1 MTGWTA
7 AAVVLV
13 ACAARPVR
21 PAQPAAAAA
30 PSVRTLVSDID
41 AILADPGLTHGYW
54 GIVVKSLKTTETLYE
69 RNARKLLMP
78 ASNMK
83 IVTLA
88 AAAEKLG
95 WEYTYETTL
104 RAAGRVDG
112 GRLDGDLIVVG
123 SGDPS
128 VMDGE
133 TSARLYDNWVERLKG
148 LGVRSISGR
157 IIGDDNVFD
166 DDELGF
172 GWSWDDLPDDYAAG
186 VSALQ
191 FNENS
196 VGIAVGP
203 GPAADD
209 SASIS
214 VSPSGSGLVVDSLL
228 TTGAADAPSRIE
240 ARRLPGSPRLTLRG
254 SVPVGSAPGIRVV
267 SVDNPTLF
275 FVAAL
280 RSALIARGIDVRG
293 AAVDIDD
300 VRDLPSV
307 DAAVVA
313 TYRSP
318 PLSTLAI
325 RLMKVSQNL
334 YAETLLKTIGRS
346 SGTPTF
352 AAGRAGVQAALLPW
366 GVGNGD
372 LIVRDGSGLSRYD
385 FVTAEALVT
394 ILTHIARDDKLRAP
408 FEASLPIAGRD
419 GSLSNRMKGTAA
431 EGNAR
436 AKTGSMANVRALSGY
451 VTTADGEPLVW
462 SIIANNFET
471 PPETI
476 TRTTDAIVVRLATF
490 RR

>member
-1 MTGWTA
+1 MS
-7 AAVVLV
+7 AAVVLG
-13 ACAARPVR
+13 ACAVHSVR

-30 PSVRTLVSDID
+30 PAVRTLVSAID
-41 AILADPGLTHGYW
+41 AILADPVLTHGYW
-54 GIVVKSLKTTETLYE
+54 GIVVKSLETTETLYE

-104 RAAGRVDG
+104 RAAGRIDG

-128 VMDGE
+128 LMEGE
-133 TSARLYDNWVERLKG
+133 VSARLYDNWVERLKA
-148 LGVRSISGR
+148 LGVRSVSGR
-157 IIGDDNVFD
+157 VIGDDNVFD
-166 DDELGF
+166 DDDLGF

-203 GPAADD
+203 GPAVGD

-214 VSPSGSGLVVDSLL
+214 VSPAGSGLVVDSLL
-228 TTGAADAPSRIE
+228 STGAADTPVRIE

-254 SVPVGSAPGIRVV
+254 SVPVGGAPVNRVV
-267 SVDNPTLF
+267 SVDNPTRF

-300 VRDLPSV
+300 VRDPPSA

-334 YAETLLKTIGRS
+334 YAETLLKSIGRS
-346 SGTPTF
+346 AGTPTF
-352 AAGRAGVQAALLPW
+352 AAGRARVQAALLPW
-366 GVGNGD
+366 GVGSGD

-394 ILTHIARDDKLRAP
+394 ILTHIARDDKLRGP
-408 FEASLPIAGRD
+408 FEATLPIAGRD

-451 VTTADGEPLVW
+451 VTSADGEPLVW

-471 PPETI
+471 PPDTI
-476 TRTTDAIVVRLATF
+476 TKTTDAIVVRLATF